1 MLGRAD
7 RRGIWLQQEEGG
19 EAGQWGAAAA
29 QALPSRASFE
39 LRMNEGWGWAQVCTG
54 LREEQGS

>member
-29 QALPSRASFE
+29 QALPS
-39 LRMNEGWGWAQVCTG
+39 
-54 LREEQGS
+54 